1 MVKSKKTPV
10 QKMLHCWQ
18 LYVMLLPTIVYFILF
33 HYLPIFGVQIAFR
46 DYNAMKGIW
55 HSDWVGLKHF
65 TRFVTSVQ
73 FKTLLA
79 NTLKLSLTSL
89 AVGFP
94 LPIIFALI
102 LNEVKSPKLKKVV
115 QNVTYAPHF
124 ISTVVV
130 ISMVTMFLSPSTGI
144 INYAIRALG
153 GEATD
158 FMGKAEA
165 FVAIYVI
172 SGQWQNLGWNAII
185 YVAAL
190 SSVDTQLYDAA
201 KIDGANR
208 FQKIWNIDVPT
219 ILPTAVT
226 LLILNCGS
234 ILSVG
239 YEKTYLMQNSLNL
252 SASEII
258 STYVYKV
265 GLVNAKYSYT
275 AAIGLFNSV
284 VNVCL
289 LIIVNTIAKKISDT
303 SLF

>member
-18 LYVMLLPTIVYFILF
+18 LYVMLLPTILYFILF

-73 FKTLLA
+73 FKTLLT

-130 ISMVTMFLSPSTGI
+130 VSMVTMFLSPSTGI
-144 INYAIRALG
+144 INYAFQALG
-153 GEATD
+153 GKTTD

-265 GLVNAKYSYT
+265 GLVNAQYSYT

>member
-1 MVKSKKTPV
+1 MC
-10 QKMLHCWQ
+10 HCWQ
-18 LYVMLLPTIVYFILF
+18 LYLMLLPTIIFFVMFR
-33 HYLPIFGVQIAFR
+33 YLPMAGVQIAFR
-46 DYNAMKGIW
+46 EYRAVDGIW
-55 HSDWVGLKHF
+55 NSKWVGMQYF
-65 TRFVTSVQ
+65 NRFVNSVQ
-73 FKTLLA
+73 FGVLIS

-89 AVGFP
+89 VVGFP

-102 LNEVKSPKLKKVV
+102 LNEARAPRLRKLV
-115 QNVTYAPHF
+115 QNITYAPHF
-124 ISTVVV
+124 ISTVVLV
-130 ISMVTMFLSPSTGI
+130 GMVTMFLSPSTGF
-144 INYAIRALG
+144 INYMIQAFG

-165 FVAIYVI
+165 FIPIYVI

-190 SSVDTQLYDAA
+190 SNVDVQLYDAA

-208 FQKIWNIDVPT
+208 MQKIWHIDVPT
-219 ILPTAVT
+219 ILPTAII
-226 LLILNCGS
+226 LLIMNCGQ

-265 GLVNAKYSYT
+265 GLVQGQYSYT

-289 LIIVNTIAKKISDT
+289 LIIVNQIAKRLSDT

>member
-144 INYAIRALG
+144 INYAIQALG
-153 GEATD
+153 GKATD

>member
-1 MVKSKKTPV
+1 
-10 QKMLHCWQ
+10 
-18 LYVMLLPTIVYFILF
+18 
-33 HYLPIFGVQIAFR
+33 
-46 DYNAMKGIW
+46 
-55 HSDWVGLKHF
+55 
-65 TRFVTSVQ
+65 
-73 FKTLLA
+73 
-79 NTLKLSLTSL
+79 
-89 AVGFP
+89 
-94 LPIIFALI
+94 
-102 LNEVKSPKLKKVV
+102 
-115 QNVTYAPHF
+115 
-124 ISTVVV
+124 
-130 ISMVTMFLSPSTGI
+130 MVTMFLSPSTGI
-144 INYAIRALG
+144 INYAIQAMG

-190 SSVDTQLYDAA
+190 SNVDTQLYDAA

-239 YEKTYLMQNSLNL
+239 YEKTYLLQNTLNL

-258 STYVYKV
+258 STYVYKL
-265 GLVNAKYSYT
+265 GLINYDYAFST
-275 AAIGLFNSV
+275 AAGLFNSV
-284 VNVCL
+284 C
-289 LIIVNTIAKKISDT
+289 NTIILVIANAISRKVSDS
-303 SLF
+303 SLW